1 MNFINHK
8 IQRYFVLYILATIL
22 FSCQQTT
29 NVAVSNYPDIEERV
43 LKFLENKYYESEVKT
58 IEYEN
63 PVPFNFDSLRATY
76 MTPDIFSED
85 QKLIEM
91 NSRLFEDLNE
101 FRKDHVVANSMNFT
115 FGIRERKLDSWAPHW
130 SIVLLDSSNNVIEI
144 MEYAP

>member
-8 IQRYFVLYILATIL
+8 IQRYCILYILATIL

-29 NVAVSNYPDIEERV
+29 NVAISNYPDIEERV
-43 LKFLENKYYESEVKT
+43 LKFLENKYQGNDVKT

-63 PVPFNFDSLRATY
+63 PVPFNFDSLRVSY
-76 MTPDIFSED
+76 MMPDIFSND
-85 QKLIEM
+85 QNLIEM
-91 NSRLFEDLNE
+91 NTRVFQELNE
-101 FRKDHVVANSMNFT
+101 FRKDHGVANSMKFT

-130 SIVLLDSSNNVIEI
+130 SIVLLDSSNNVIHI